1 MPSPISTESSGL
13 TLLNYHGHE
22 IRQVELNGKPAI
34 VVADV
39 ATILG
44 YRDANTAGR
53 ILRDHQ
59 KGYAEVRTPGGAQ
72 RMLVATLEGF
82 NRLTIKSNAKNA
94 DDVQDWL
101 TDDVMPAIQTTGS
114 YNAAPALTDEEI
126 VNRALQITSAK
137 VKELEAK
144 VEADAPKV
152 DYVDQFVAVASDV
165 IAFSVAA
172 HQLGITET
180 GLRSRLIDAHWI
192 YRVYLGEHWSKS
204 KQRKVKEYEYRPAAA
219 HAAKFSLRPQFSVPR
234 RHNGQVRQTLYI
246 VAAYLPNIQRRIEK
260 EPTVRPA
267 DSEAR
272 LAVQE
277 VADAEEAA
285 QPARIR
291 AIIGGDAPD
300 DVLAHV
306 FYCGEFVKSWAY
318 VTVDDLTALIAQY
331 RAEGDESLAT
341 SVVQLRALLVAHGSV
356 EGILS
361 AVSA

>member
-1 MPSPISTESSGL
+1 MPSPISNESSGI

-22 IRQVELNGKPAI
+22 IRQVELSGKPAI

-152 DYVDQFVAVASDV
+152 DYVDQFIAVDSDV

-267 DSEAR
+267 DSDAK
-272 LAVQE
+272 LALQE
-277 VADAEEAA
+277 FVEAEEAA
-285 QPARIR
+285 QPSRIR
-291 AIIGGDAPD
+291 AIIGGEAPAD
-300 DVLAHV
+300 ILEHV
-306 FYCGEFVKSWAY
+306 FYFGDRVKSWKY
-318 VTVDDLTALIAQY
+318 VGVDDLTKLIAEY
-331 RAEGDESLAT
+331 RVKGDEGLAN
-341 SVVQLRALLVAHGSV
+341 SVVQLRALLVAHGSI